1 MTLWEVPEP
10 RRNSVEYPLGQG
22 GGIGPDTAQYDY
34 VIVTVRHTGGDMAR
48 GERPHHWA
56 DDAACVKVS
65 KYDDILRQCGDCP
78 VWQQCYDAAVKQRLT
93 GPYGGRPFVDGKP
106 STKRTW

>member
-10 RRNSVEYPLGQG
+10 RRNSVEYPLGRRGDADKYPQF
-22 GGIGPDTAQYDY
+22 D
-34 VIVTVRHTGGDMAR
+34 VVVVTVRHTGADMVTS
-48 GERPHHWA
+48 ERPHHWA

-65 KYDDILRQCGDCP
+65 EYDDILRKCGKCP
-78 VWQQCYDAAVKQRLT
+78 VWQQCFTDAVERRLT
-93 GPYGGRPFVDGKP
+93 GPYGGRPFVDGRP